1 MRQTRGHEGRM
12 GTHPP
17 GSEGTGIG
25 WGGLASSRAD
35 LTGAAIVKLYGK
47 ADRGTDHR
55 GKRPGY
61 QGHQVRARSVRNPY
75 RHARTSGSTPAS
87 VRGLSG
93 PADPPRGGLRTYGP
107 RQALKSEH
115 SQEAYA
121 FTLSARSLLVCGYPE
136 YARRLAQAPY
146 GRLYLHS
153 ARTRHFMR
161 NLRGYLRGFVRGG
174 PIPQNP
180 RTLSG
185 LE

>member
-1 MRQTRGHEGRM
+1 MVRL
-12 GTHPP
+12 P
-17 GSEGTGIG
+17 GWGATGMG

-161 NLRGYLRGFVRGG
+161 NLRGYLRGFVRFG
-174 PIPQNP
+174 PC
-180 RTLSG
+180 LSG
-185 LE
+185 NRSRG